1 MENVVIPDAAAGF
14 FAGKSVLVTGHTG
27 FKGGWL
33 AAWLKMLGARVTGMA
48 LPPDTQPSLYTA
60 AAIGEHMATMFGD
73 IRDPAAVAAVFAEC
87 KPSIVI
93 HAAAQALVRRS
104 YRDPAGTYATN
115 VMGTVNVLEAA
126 RQTEAVRAVV
136 IVTSDKCYENHG
148 GSRAYTE
155 SDCMGGHDPYSS
167 SKGAAELV
175 AAAYRR
181 SFFSGPGGAAV
192 ASARAGN
199 VIGGGDWAED
209 RLVPDIVRGIIA
221 DEPVVI
227 RRPESVR
234 PWQHVLEPVGGYLV
248 LAQRLYEGGQAFADG
263 WNFGPR
269 AADAVAVS
277 HVAHDLIARWGKGR
291 LTVQRDPAAPH
302 EAAALRLNCD
312 KARDRLGWTPTLTL
326 EQAIGWTV
334 DWYRAHHGDPRSAA
348 AVTTTQIQR
357 YTAIANA

>member
-1 MENVVIPDAAAGF
+1 VETDVIPDAAAGF

-33 AAWLKMLGARVTGMA
+33 AAWLQMLGARVAGIA
-48 LPPDTQPSLYTA
+48 LPPDTQPNLYTA
-60 AAIGEHMATMFGD
+60 AGVGERMATTFAD
-73 IRDPAAVAAVFAEC
+73 IRHPAAIAAVFAEC
-87 KPSIVI
+87 EPSIVI

-126 RQTEAVRAVV
+126 RRAESVRAVV

-181 SFFSGPGGAAV
+181 SFFSGPGVAAV

-227 RRPESVR
+227 RRPE
-234 PWQHVLEPVGGYLV
+234 
-248 LAQRLYEGGQAFADG
+248 
-263 WNFGPR
+263 
-269 AADAVAVS
+269 
-277 HVAHDLIARWGKGR
+277 
-291 LTVQRDPAAPH
+291 
-302 EAAALRLNCD
+302 
-312 KARDRLGWTPTLTL
+312 
-326 EQAIGWTV
+326 
-334 DWYRAHHGDPRSAA
+334 
-348 AVTTTQIQR
+348 
-357 YTAIANA
+357 

>member
-1 MENVVIPDAAAGF
+1 MEDVVIPDAASGF
-14 FAGKSVLVTGHTG
+14 FAGKSVLVTGHSG

-33 AAWLKMLGARVTGMA
+33 AAWLKMLGARVAGIS
-48 LPPDTQPSLYTA
+48 LPPDTQPNLYTA
-60 AAIGEHMATMFGD
+60 AAIGEHMATTFGD
-73 IRDPAAVAAVFAEC
+73 IRDPAAVAAVFAGC

-126 RQTEAVRAVV
+126 RRTDSVRAVV

-148 GSRAYTE
+148 GSGAYTE

-181 SFFSGPGGAAV
+181 SFFSGPSAAAV

-221 DEPVVI
+221 DKPVVI

-248 LAQRLYEGGQAFADG
+248 LAQRLYEQGQPFAEA

-269 AADAVAVS
+269 AADAVAVT
-277 HVAHDLIARWGKGR
+277 HVAHELTARWGKGE
-291 LTVQRDPAAPH
+291 LTVQRDPTAPH

-312 KARDRLGWTPTLTL
+312 KARERLAWTPTLTL

-334 DWYRAHHGDPRSAA
+334 DWYRAYHDDPRSAA
-348 AVTTTQIQR
+348 ASTTTQIQR
-357 YTAIANA
+357 YTSIANA